1 MRDIYIPSVT
11 TSVGVGYTTGITL
24 SVPTVFT
31 VNAQS
36 LVFSFQQLQYVRA
49 AHEQIQAA
57 KLSMEEMRQKVQED
71 VVVTYISL
79 DQALEVSKA
88 FGQQYEFANRLAAI
102 DEDRRNS
109 GLESEIDVMKAR
121 RGAVQ
126 IKLAQ
131 MQTDENIQSL
141 RGHLAS
147 LTGLPLESIQIM
159 EGSIPIFPS
168 LTSLMADDQYP
179 FSLLLVYWRRRPM
192 HSPSSNARAE
202 TRNMHGGHRSAS
214 ELNMDE

>member
-49 AHEQIQAA
+49 AREQIQAA
-57 KLSMEEMRQKVQED
+57 RLSMEEMRQKVQED

-79 DQALEVSKA
+79 DQALEVSKV

-102 DEDRRNS
+102 DEDRHTFWIGKRN
-109 GLESEIDVMKAR
+109 
-121 RGAVQ
+121 RG
-126 IKLAQ
+126 
-131 MQTDENIQSL
+131 D
-141 RGHLAS
+141 
-147 LTGLPLESIQIM
+147 
-159 EGSIPIFPS
+159 EGS
-168 LTSLMADDQYP
+168 A
-179 FSLLLVYWRRRPM
+179 WC
-192 HSPSSNARAE
+192 
-202 TRNMHGGHRSAS
+202 SA
-214 ELNMDE
+214 NQAGANTD